1 MKAFYIMTIVLCVFL
16 AIAFLTSGT
25 VAGTIA
31 GTAAATPTAQFDH
44 KLSTTNLGHFQKNGF
59 YFFMTPANPK
69 YDFIDLSTGEPTSYN
84 WNFGD
89 GSSST
94 VQNPTHTFPDS
105 GIFNVTLTVSDGI
118 YSDSITK
125 TIEVG

>member
-25 VAGTIA
+25 VT
-31 GTAAATPTAQFDH
+31 GTAAATPIAQFDH

-59 YFFMTPANPK
+59 YFFMTPTNPE

-118 YSDSITK
+118 YFDSITK